1 MRPLYR
7 GVTLVELIV
16 ALTILMTLFSICL
29 ISVSKY
35 DSDSRVLQEE
45 ADTLAMW
52 FSGIMT
58 MANREGR
65 SVKIYLS
72 QTPSGDMEIRAV
84 AAGEDVASAKLV
96 YRSSRVFIRNES
108 PSVTTLSYDGV
119 WQTLTPALTLSVRSK
134 TNRAKKI
141 IMTVSVYGLITIK

>member
-16 ALTILMTLFSICL
+16 ALTILMTLSLSALSPCQNMTVIG
-29 ISVSKY
+29 
-35 DSDSRVLQEE
+35 RVLQEE

-84 AAGEDVASAKLV
+84 AAGEDVAAKLV

-134 TNRAKKI
+134 TNRAKKVLL
-141 IMTVSVYGLITIK
+141 TVSVYGLITIK